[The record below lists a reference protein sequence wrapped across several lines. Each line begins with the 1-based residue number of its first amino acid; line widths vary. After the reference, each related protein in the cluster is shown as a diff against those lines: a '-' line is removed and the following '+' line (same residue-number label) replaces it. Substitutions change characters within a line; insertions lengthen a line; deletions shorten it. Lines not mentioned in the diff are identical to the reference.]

1 MLTRRPLQFLGV
13 LLLVYLAF
21 PVVAFLDR
29 FATSNNR
36 GFDVSGLWPALV
48 VSLKT
53 ATISLAIST
62 LFGVPLGHV
71 LARARGR
78 WSTIASVAVQLP
90 LALPPIMSGILL
102 IYLIGPYTYL
112 GQHVSEDLT
121 NSLIG
126 IIIAQTFVSAPFVV
140 IAARTAFEA
149 VDPAL
154 DGLAATLGHR
164 PLARFWLIDLPIAL
178 PGIRA
183 GMVLTWLRAFGEY
196 GAVIIVAYHPF
207 SLPVYTETQFSSQA
221 CLLLRLPPSWRCAS
235 QPLPFSSANWAG
247 RTAGASG
254 LRSSGQRHRRC
265 PRRPGWRST
274 WTPPSEAFI
283 FALLIM
289 RSVIASPSWVRPDR
303 ASRSPC
309 GPWLGSCQA
318 PGRCTTARRTSAPS
332 LRRTAGSAT
341 CPRGL
346 GSSRAGPCGGRPYSR
361 WTPSLLGPRGGC
373 VRCTSRISYDRL
385 PSQLSGG
392 QRQRVSL
399 AQGTQPRPRSG
410 VPGRA
415 LFRARQPSPARAG
428 AGDAPPPAPGRAL
441 HRAGHA

>member
-1 MLTRRPLQFLGV
+1 MLTRRPLQFLGA

-102 IYLIGPYTYL
+102 IYLIGPYTFL

-164 PLARFWLIDLPIAL
+164 PLARFWLIDLPIAASRYS
-178 PGIRA
+178 G
-183 GMVLTWLRAFGEY
+183 GD
-196 GAVIIVAYHPF
+196 GADLVTSFRRVRRRGH
-207 SLPVYTETQFSSQA
+207 S
-221 CLLLRLPPSWRCAS
+221 RLPPL
-235 QPLPFSSANWAG
+235 QLAG
-247 RTAGASG
+247 LHGDSV
-254 LRSSGQRHRRC
+254 LCHR
-265 PRRPGWRST
+265 
-274 WTPPSEAFI
+274 
-283 FALLIM
+283 
-289 RSVIASPSWVRPDR
+289 
-303 ASRSPC
+303 
-309 GPWLGSCQA
+309 
-318 PGRCTTARRTSAPS
+318 
-332 LRRTAGSAT
+332 
-341 CPRGL
+341 
-346 GSSRAGPCGGRPYSR
+346 
-361 WTPSLLGPRGGC
+361 
-373 VRCTSRISYDRL
+373 
-385 PSQLSGG
+385 
-392 QRQRVSL
+392 
-399 AQGTQPRPRSG
+399 
-410 VPGRA
+410 
-415 LFRARQPSPARAG
+415 PACY
-428 AGDAPPPAPGRAL
+428 
-441 HRAGHA
+441 